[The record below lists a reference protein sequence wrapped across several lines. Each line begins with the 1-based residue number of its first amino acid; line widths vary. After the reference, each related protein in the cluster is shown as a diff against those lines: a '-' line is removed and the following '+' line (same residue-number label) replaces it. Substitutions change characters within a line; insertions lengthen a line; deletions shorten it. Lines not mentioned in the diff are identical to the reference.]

1 MLEMSYPEP
10 KQTLGRWKRR
20 IRSQNKLWDAGNVV
34 SCAKTNVGKPETP
47 YPEARGTPAPP
58 RRLTKDRR
66 KPRKSEK
73 TDNKI
78 PVRLFAPSKCRKQ
91 DSDKV
96 RTKKLTIF
104 VGIL

>member
-20 IRSQNKLWDAGNVV
+20 IRSQNKLRDAGNAV
-34 SCAKTNVGKPETP
+34 SCTKTNFGTLEMP
-47 YPEARGTPAPP
+47 YPEARETPAPP

-73 TDNKI
+73 RTTK
-78 PVRLFAPSKCRKQ
+78 APSAFLPLEMQ
-91 DSDKV
+91 E
-96 RTKKLTIF
+96 TA
-104 VGIL
+104 G

>member
-34 SCAKTNVGKPETP
+34 SCTKTNF
-47 YPEARGTPAPP
+47 GTPEMSYPAPKQ
-58 RRLTKDRR
+58 TSGRR
-66 KPRKSEK
+66 KCRILRQ
-73 TDNKI
+73 NKRRQTGNA
-78 PVRLFAPSKCRKQ
+78 VSGSKGNARPSKCRKQ